1 MVQFLRSV
9 PKSVRFQ
16 ITDIVVF
23 KPSNELDTKIIEEE
37 YINLPKNHFKE
48 LKRFVWNDKHDF
60 LFINKDNDTYFKN
73 LQKIT
78 FDESNV
84 I

>member
-1 MVQFLRSV
+1 VQFLRSV
-9 PKSVRFQ
+9 PRPVRFQ
-16 ITDIVVF
+16 ITDIAIF
-23 KPSNELDTKIIEEE
+23 KPANELDTQTVEEE
-37 YINLPKNHFKE
+37 YINLSKNDFKD

-78 FDESNV
+78 FDQSNV